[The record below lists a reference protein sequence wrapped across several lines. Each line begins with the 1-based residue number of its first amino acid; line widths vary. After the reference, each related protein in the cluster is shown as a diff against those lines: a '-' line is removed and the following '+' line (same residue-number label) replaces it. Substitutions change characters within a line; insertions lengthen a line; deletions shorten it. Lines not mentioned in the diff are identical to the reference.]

1 MNTVTRTI
9 NYSAKKA
16 LTVLV
21 AVLAVSF
28 VMYSF
33 AIASTTISIS
43 DSSLMSSNIQDLQT
57 EIATLESSYY
67 TMINELTLQQAMEE
81 GFIEEESV
89 QFAHVNSATIVAY
102 NN

>member
-1 MNTVTRTI
+1 MKTLTHTI
-9 NYSAKKA
+9 NHSAKKV
-16 LTVLV
+16 LKVLV
-21 AVLAVSF
+21 AVLTLSF

-43 DSSLMSSNIQDLQT
+43 DSSLMNSDIQDLQT
-57 EIATLESSYY
+57 EIAGLESTYY
-67 TMINELTLQQAMEE
+67 TMINELSLEQAGVE

-89 QFAHVNSATIVAY
+89 QFAHVNTATLVAY

>member
-1 MNTVTRTI
+1 M
-9 NYSAKKA
+9 
-16 LTVLV
+16 V
-21 AVLAVSF
+21 AVLLLSF

-43 DSSLMSSNIQDLQT
+43 DSSLMSSDIQDLQT
-57 EIATLESSYY
+57 EIASLESTYY
-67 TMINELTLQQAMEE
+67 TMINELSLEHAEAE

-89 QFAHVNSATIVAY
+89 QFAHVSSSTFVAY